1 MSDAMMDIIGDM
13 SENERIENINRL
25 VKLTTGMLKFAE
37 EQAQLGGSIYMKG
50 CAYAYRQVLEYMGV
64 DINGI

>member
-13 SENERIENINRL
+13 SDDERIENINRI
-25 VKLTTGMLKFAE
+25 VKLITGMLKFAE
-37 EQAQLGGSIYMKG
+37 EQAQLEDSVYMRG